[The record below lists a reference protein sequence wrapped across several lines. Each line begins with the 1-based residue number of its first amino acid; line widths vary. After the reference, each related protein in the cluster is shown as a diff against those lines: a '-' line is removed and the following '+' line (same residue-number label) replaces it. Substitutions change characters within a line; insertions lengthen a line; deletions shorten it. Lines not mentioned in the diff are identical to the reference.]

1 MQTSGQK
8 RRSLT
13 KMMYWGNNC
22 KIPGH
27 FCVLV
32 VTLFE
37 ERGI

>member
-13 KMMYWGNNC
+13 KLMYWGNNC
-22 KIPGH
+22 KIP
-27 FCVLV
+27 